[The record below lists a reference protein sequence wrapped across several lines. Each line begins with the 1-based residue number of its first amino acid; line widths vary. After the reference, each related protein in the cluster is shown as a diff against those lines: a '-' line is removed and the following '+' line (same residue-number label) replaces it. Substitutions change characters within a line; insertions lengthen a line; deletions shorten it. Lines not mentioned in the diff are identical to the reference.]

1 MTDRPTGMM
10 GHREVT
16 LPTSTISV
24 SGQPLR
30 SVPAAADP
38 IPDRDVPLL
47 QPPSQRSHVLI

>member
-10 GHREVT
+10 VHREVT
-16 LPTSTISV
+16 HPTSTISV